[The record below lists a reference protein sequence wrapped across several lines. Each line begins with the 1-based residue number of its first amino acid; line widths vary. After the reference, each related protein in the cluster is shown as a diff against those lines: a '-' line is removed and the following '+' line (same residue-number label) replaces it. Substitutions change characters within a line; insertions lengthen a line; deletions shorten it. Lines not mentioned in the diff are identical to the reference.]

1 MLRYMHEMFAAIAEG
16 RPPETDWHDNR
27 RSIAM
32 VHAVIE
38 SARTGA
44 RVEIR
49 GGVR

>member
-1 MLRYMHEMFAAIAEG
+1 MLKYMHEMFAAIAEG
-16 RPPETDWHDNR
+16 HPPETDCCDDR

-38 SARTGA
+38 RARTGA